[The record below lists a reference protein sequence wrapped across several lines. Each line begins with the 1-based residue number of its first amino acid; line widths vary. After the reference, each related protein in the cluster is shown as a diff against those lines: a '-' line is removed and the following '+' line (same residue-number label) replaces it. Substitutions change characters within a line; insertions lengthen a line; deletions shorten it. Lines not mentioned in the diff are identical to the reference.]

1 LRDQRCRRAER
12 ERKSLFFFSYRFAR
26 QEMQTSGAR
35 EKEDEAKRVDKV
47 FFLVANETGETG

>member
-1 LRDQRCRRAER
+1 MQTSGAS
-12 ERKSLFFFSYRFAR
+12 RKSHFFFSYRFAR
-26 QEMQTSGAR
+26 QEMQMSGAR